1 MSDKEEVLRLGEAE
15 PEAVKEMRRGIMRP
29 PRAATRI
36 MALLVPP
43 GPVTR
48 TRPVGKGFIV
58 VLPGIESRLLETS
71 NAVEVAVVELWMY
84 LTQARRGV

>member
-1 MSDKEEVLRLGEAE
+1 MCILRFSSPSPPEDRGSRRRLVSDKEEVLRLGEAE

-58 VLPGIESRLLETS
+58 VLPGIESRLKIKD
-71 NAVEVAVVELWMY
+71 
-84 LTQARRGV
+84 

>member
-1 MSDKEEVLRLGEAE
+1 MRLGEAE

-71 NAVEVAVVELWMY
+71 NAVEVAVVELWMS

>member
-1 MSDKEEVLRLGEAE
+1 MRLGEAE
-15 PEAVKEMRRGIMRP
+15 PEFELDEFELEFELGEAVKEMRRGIMRP

-58 VLPGIESRLLETS
+58 VLPGIESRLRET
-71 NAVEVAVVELWMY
+71 
-84 LTQARRGV
+84 R